1 MLTPMDIHNREFKKG
16 FRGYNENE
24 VDDFLDRIVND
35 YEKVLRE
42 NEKLKEQANFNEK
55 EIDHYKKLEKNLQDT
70 LMVAQKTA
78 EEVIS
83 SAKKNA
89 EEMRTNTA
97 RECENLRE
105 QALLEAKRN
114 REEAKHKLRSV
125 VAEYDR
131 LAREKNAFLLKLRTT
146 LESELAI
153 TVGLLSSMPHIDAPI
168 PTEVPLEK
176 IQSETP
182 KKKIEPAVKPEKVE
196 VEQEKKV
203 EESVEKN
210 FDDTQSIPTVQ
221 LFEKVQDET
230 NNESVKSAEEIS
242 EK

>member
-1 MLTPMDIHNREFKKG
+1 MLTPMDIHNHEFKKG
-16 FRGYNENE
+16 FRGYSENE

-131 LAREKNAFLLKLRTT
+131 LTREKNAFLLKLRTT
-146 LESELAI
+146 LESI
-153 TVGLLSSMPHIDAPI
+153 
-168 PTEVPLEK
+168 
-176 IQSETP
+176 
-182 KKKIEPAVKPEKVE
+182 
-196 VEQEKKV
+196 
-203 EESVEKN
+203 
-210 FDDTQSIPTVQ
+210 
-221 LFEKVQDET
+221 FEKL
-230 NNESVKSAEEIS
+230 KEI
-242 EK
+242 